1 MNIHPLSSQVRGLS
15 RTFLH
20 PAVLSLCAALLLG
33 GCATSKDAKSRD
45 DIANL
50 KTTHLAFID
59 EFTEGAGKTWDDQK
73 LTTSAAAVET
83 KFSDA
88 EQYEASKKKDARRSK
103 AISILHSQF
112 KRHAGMLE
120 RRKAFY
126 RAKFAADLKDQVTQ
140 NYDQALRGEDV
151 R

>member
-1 MNIHPLSSQVRGLS
+1 MRASPASVSSRRFLGPLLM
-15 RTFLH
+15 L
-20 PAVLSLCAALLLG
+20 ALCAGLLTA
-33 GCATSKDAKSRD
+33 CPSTSDVRSRN
-45 DIANL
+45 DIATL

-73 LTTSAAAVET
+73 LASRTASVGLEFTN
-83 KFSDA
+83 A
-88 EQYEASKKKDARRSK
+88 EQYESTKKKDARRAK
-103 AISILHSQF
+103 AVSILQSQF

-120 RRKAFY
+120 RRKAFF

-140 NYDQALRGEDV
+140 NYDQALRGEDL